1 VRDAAYQ
8 VRDLKGS
15 TSHGIG
21 LTVSGL
27 VRCIGRENGT
37 IIPVSV
43 RVGDRVCAS
52 LPCLL
57 GTDGASAPLWPQMNE
72 SERAGWDASVD
83 VLRKAGAA
91 LPGFGRG

>member
-1 VRDAAYQ
+1 
-8 VRDLKGS
+8 
-15 TSHGIG
+15 

-43 RVGDRVCAS
+43 RVDDSVCAS

-57 GTDGASAPLWPQMNE
+57 GPDGASDPLWPQMNDQE
-72 SERAGWDASVD
+72 AAGWASSLD
-83 VLRKAGAA
+83 VLRKAGAS
-91 LPGFGRG
+91 LPTHRHT